1 MDGLS
6 LLVIAIGLVLV
17 TLVAFLGTFNY
28 IYPVSDAKL
37 GGIYPS
43 RTHDSSN
50 NRSYR

>member
-6 LLVIAIGLVLV
+6 LLVIAIGSVLV
-17 TLVAFLGTFNY
+17 TLVAFLGTFDY

-43 RTHDSSN
+43 GTSKRSN
-50 NRSYR
+50 

>member
-6 LLVIAIGLVLV
+6 LLVIAIGSVLV
-17 TLVAFLGTFNY
+17 TLVAFLGTFDY

-43 RTHDSSN
+43 ETLKRRN
-50 NRSYR
+50 

>member
-6 LLVIAIGLVLV
+6 LLVIIIVALFV
-17 TLVAFLGTFNY
+17 TLVAFLGTFDY

-43 RTHDSSN
+43 QTHDSSN